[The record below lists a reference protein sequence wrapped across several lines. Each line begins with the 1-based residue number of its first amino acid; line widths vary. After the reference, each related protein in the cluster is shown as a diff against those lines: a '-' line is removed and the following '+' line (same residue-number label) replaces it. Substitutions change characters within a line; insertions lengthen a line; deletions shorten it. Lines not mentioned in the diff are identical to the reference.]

1 MEDYV
6 AVAKTSDIPEGRGK
20 AFRIRGIG
28 IAVFNDN
35 GTFYATS
42 DLCAHAMGPLGKGRI
57 KDGVAVCPIHG
68 YTYDA
73 KTGACQT
80 DMNLSIPVYDVV
92 VEGGEVRVKC

>member
-6 AVAKTSDIPEGRGK
+6 TVAKTSDIPEGRGK

-28 IAVFNDN
+28 IADFNDN
-35 GTFYATS
+35 GNFYATS
-42 DLCAHAMGPLGKGRI
+42 DLCAHAMGPFGKGRI
-57 KDGVAVCPIHG
+57 ENGVAVCPIHG

-80 DMNLSIPVYDVV
+80 DTNLSIPVYSLIIEDGQV
-92 VEGGEVRVKC
+92 